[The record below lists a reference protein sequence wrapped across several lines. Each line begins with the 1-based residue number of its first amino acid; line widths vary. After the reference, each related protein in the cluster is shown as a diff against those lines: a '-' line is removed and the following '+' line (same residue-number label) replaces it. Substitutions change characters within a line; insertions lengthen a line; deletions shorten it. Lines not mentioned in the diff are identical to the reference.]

1 MRRSSRLQ
9 NADVTVKSEEDEAIV
24 KAESDEDDGEEPV
37 WHGSVQPRARK
48 SKAKAKPARRKAAK
62 KPVAKKKIAVKKEV
76 LKKVS
81 VAKAPKRKPAA
92 KKAAPKKKVAPPKI
106 KKKKVKKEKKALLKN
121 KSTPQIVKI
130 AGTSFRKANCQR
142 ALDKHGEVLS
152 SNRETT
158 SHRVELE
165 PDPENPYDPNA
176 IKVLL
181 SGEFVGFIPKDSTHF
196 VDTEADAMVY
206 QFR

>member
-1 MRRSSRLQ
+1 MQ

-48 SKAKAKPARRKAAK
+48 SKAKAKPARRK
-62 KPVAKKKIAVKKEV
+62 VAKKKITVKKEA

-81 VAKAPKRKPAA
+81 GAKAPKRKPAA

-106 KKKKVKKEKKALLKN
+106 KKKVKKEKKALLKN

-152 SNRETT
+152 DNRETT

-196 VDTEADAMVY
+196 VDTEADAMVC